1 MSATCAICQ
10 QPIVTRQDVRVSG
23 TEIMHRSCAAA
34 GGETIG
40 WRQGKEIADL
50 RRQLVQAQESAARA
64 IASQRE
70 QREQW
75 RSTTNVLSDL
85 VRAHEETTA
94 ALATVT
100 RERDTL
106 RSELAKRPV
115 VQQPSEPPPTQEEY
129 GKDAEVRF
137 SLLELDPV

>member
-1 MSATCAICQ
+1 
-10 QPIVTRQDVRVSG
+10 
-23 TEIMHRSCAAA
+23 MHRSCAAS
-34 GGETIG
+34 GGQTLG
-40 WRQGKEIADL
+40 WRQQKEIADL
-50 RRQLVQAQESAARA
+50 RRQLVQAQETAGRSE
-64 IASQRE
+64 ASQRE
-70 QREQW
+70 TRDQL

-100 RERDTL
+100 RERDAL

-115 VQQPSEPPPTQEEY
+115 VQPPSELPPAQGEY

-137 SLLELDPV
+137 SLLELDPL

>member
-1 MSATCAICQ
+1 
-10 QPIVTRQDVRVSG
+10 
-23 TEIMHRSCAAA
+23 MHRSCAAA